1 MGITFKINVQFI
13 LNEYDEKLN
22 FKQKKIKTMNDEM
35 FQRILDEIKSSS
47 KTINVLP
54 LDEAARQAMKEKY
67 RIKSGSLMAAILEN
81 TGGIVIDNW
90 IRLYGSG
97 ELNFVTRNSLFPFNE
112 IVIGEDILGG
122 LFICLDDG
130 NIGYFAPDCLEMED
144 MEIKFGQFVYWCLHG
159 DTDKFYTD
167 YRWDGWQND
176 ASKLKSSEGAGID
189 LFFQTEAESLESR
202 VRKVVPMDE
211 ILRLQ
216 FAFLGQDDKNE

>member
-54 LDEAARQAMKEKY
+54 LDEAARLAMKEKY
-67 RIKSGSLMAAILEN
+67 RIKSGSLMAAILDN

-97 ELNFVTRNSLFPFNE
+97 ELDFVTRNSLFPFNE
-112 IVIGEDILGG
+112 IVVGEDILGG

-130 NIGYFAPDCLEMED
+130 NIGYFAPDCLEMD
-144 MEIKFGQFVYWCLHG
+144 CLL
-159 DTDKFYTD
+159 YTS
-167 YRWDGWQND
+167 D
-176 ASKLKSSEGAGID
+176 AA
-189 LFFQTEAESLESR
+189 
-202 VRKVVPMDE
+202 DE
-211 ILRLQ
+211 L
-216 FAFLGQDDKNE
+216 

>member
-1 MGITFKINVQFI
+1 
-13 LNEYDEKLN
+13 
-22 FKQKKIKTMNDEM
+22 MNDEM

-112 IVIGEDILGG
+112 IVIGEDCSSVLTTAISAIL
-122 LFICLDDG
+122 
-130 NIGYFAPDCLEMED
+130 PPT
-144 MEIKFGQFVYWCLHG
+144 VW
-159 DTDKFYTD
+159 
-167 YRWDGWQND
+167 RWKIW
-176 ASKLKSSEGAGID
+176 
-189 LFFQTEAESLESR
+189 R
-202 VRKVVPMDE
+202 
-211 ILRLQ
+211 
-216 FAFLGQDDKNE
+216 

>member
-81 TGGIVIDNW
+81 TGGIVIDN
-90 IRLYGSG
+90 
-97 ELNFVTRNSLFPFNE
+97 
-112 IVIGEDILGG
+112 
-122 LFICLDDG
+122 
-130 NIGYFAPDCLEMED
+130 
-144 MEIKFGQFVYWCLHG
+144 
-159 DTDKFYTD
+159 
-167 YRWDGWQND
+167 
-176 ASKLKSSEGAGID
+176 
-189 LFFQTEAESLESR
+189 
-202 VRKVVPMDE
+202 
-211 ILRLQ
+211 
-216 FAFLGQDDKNE
+216 

>member
-97 ELNFVTRNSLFPFNE
+97 ELNFVT
-112 IVIGEDILGG
+112 
-122 LFICLDDG
+122 
-130 NIGYFAPDCLEMED
+130 
-144 MEIKFGQFVYWCLHG
+144 
-159 DTDKFYTD
+159 
-167 YRWDGWQND
+167 
-176 ASKLKSSEGAGID
+176 
-189 LFFQTEAESLESR
+189 
-202 VRKVVPMDE
+202 
-211 ILRLQ
+211 
-216 FAFLGQDDKNE
+216 

>member
-1 MGITFKINVQFI
+1 
-13 LNEYDEKLN
+13 
-22 FKQKKIKTMNDEM
+22 MNDEM

-122 LFICLDDG
+122 CSSVLTTAISAIFPRLSGDG
-130 NIGYFAPDCLEMED
+130 RY
-144 MEIKFGQFVYWCLHG
+144 G
-159 DTDKFYTD
+159 DKIWTIHLLVSAWRY
-167 YRWDGWQND
+167 G
-176 ASKLKSSEGAGID
+176 
-189 LFFQTEAESLESR
+189 
-202 VRKVVPMDE
+202 
-211 ILRLQ
+211 
-216 FAFLGQDDKNE
+216 

>member
-97 ELNFVTRNSLFPFNE
+97 ELNFVTRNRSA
-112 IVIGEDILGG
+112 IR
-122 LFICLDDG
+122 
-130 NIGYFAPDCLEMED
+130 A
-144 MEIKFGQFVYWCLHG
+144 
-159 DTDKFYTD
+159 
-167 YRWDGWQND
+167 
-176 ASKLKSSEGAGID
+176 
-189 LFFQTEAESLESR
+189 
-202 VRKVVPMDE
+202 
-211 ILRLQ
+211 
-216 FAFLGQDDKNE
+216 

>member
-167 YRWDGWQND
+167 YRWDGVAERCFETEEQRGR
-176 ASKLKSSEGAGID
+176 SFLSFPLGRGGKSGEQSPK
-189 LFFQTEAESLESR
+189 SR
-202 VRKVVPMDE
+202 SD
-211 ILRLQ
+211 
-216 FAFLGQDDKNE
+216 G

>member
-97 ELNFVTRNSLFPFNE
+97 
-112 IVIGEDILGG
+112 
-122 LFICLDDG
+122 
-130 NIGYFAPDCLEMED
+130 APTGM
-144 MEIKFGQFVYWCLHG
+144 I
-159 DTDKFYTD
+159 
-167 YRWDGWQND
+167 R
-176 ASKLKSSEGAGID
+176 
-189 LFFQTEAESLESR
+189 R
-202 VRKVVPMDE
+202 R
-211 ILRLQ
+211 
-216 FAFLGQDDKNE
+216 

>member
-1 MGITFKINVQFI
+1 MITA
-13 LNEYDEKLN
+13 
-22 FKQKKIKTMNDEM
+22 MDEM
-35 FQRILDEIKSSS
+35 FQKILDEIKSSS

-54 LDEAARQAMKEKY
+54 PDEAVRQAVKEKY

-97 ELNFVTRNSLFPFNE
+97 ELDFVTRNSLFPFNE
-112 IVIGEDILGG
+112 IVVGEDILGG

-167 YRWDGWQND
+167 YRWDGWQD
-176 ASKLKSSEGAGID
+176 DTSKMKSSEGVAFYPF
-189 LFFQTEAESLESR
+189 LWAEAESLESR
-202 VRKVVPMDE
+202 VRKVVSMDE

-216 FAFLGQDDKNE
+216 FAFLGQDDQDE